1 MTIFI
6 LAVVAFMGCHKDPL
20 DYGNVGVLNLNLQR
34 GYKTMNKGALESF
47 DARVTIYYSEKDT
60 ISYNCRFVDTDGDG
74 LYNNDPSA
82 LDCLYARRE
91 VGFWVGV
98 QAVIQGDTVSGMTDP
113 TALLYLSEENP
124 VIDVTIVLEAGYPRI
139 VLNANPVFDGETF
152 LLYGEVLEGMDQ
164 IEPFGFIMRPGQL
177 TDEEKRFWSKRVLSR
192 LDFDELF
199 EYADYMGFEITDSYA
214 NKFVGRID
222 MSELGEEEYSVVAIA
237 MLRMNDN
244 DTIEKIIHSSF
255 ATMKFSL
262 DGVYIDEPY
271 YNGDTVTLYAY
282 YAGNSQVYECGFVL
296 GFSENELTDTM
307 PCRQTDAIFSLAL
320 FDLQPNTTY
329 YYKAYVKTS
338 DGTIESGVG
347 QFRIMGMIQ
356 EFGVYTESAT
366 EITESSATL
375 NGYVTSTGGVHY
387 CGFILNMGT
396 YNDTITVESFAGG
409 SFSYQVSNLTAS
421 TTYYYQAFAIRDGW
435 DFGQEVSFATANS
448 GQQGTSYSEPTGY
461 KDGYGYVDLGL
472 PSGLLWAYSN
482 IGATNPEDY
491 GNYYAWGE
499 TTPHYSAN
507 DTDTTWLDGY
517 EEGYDWTTYRYCNGS
532 LTTLTKYCSDESY
545 GYEGYT
551 DTLTTLEADDDAA
564 TLNWSINWRTPTQN
578 EIQELID
585 NCDTTLTVQNS
596 VNGMLFTSRSNGNSI
611 FLPAAGSRSGV
622 ALNSAGYGGYYWSNF
637 RNTNPNSIGVA
648 WDLSFDPYY
657 GCGIGGN
664 GFCQGFS
671 VRPVCVQ
678 SKKKRK

>member
-1 MTIFI
+1 MRRILLLVTIFI

-60 ISYNCRFVDTDGDG
+60 ISYNCRFIDTNGDG
-74 LYNNDPSA
+74 LYNNDPKA
-82 LDCLYARRE
+82 LDCIYVRRD

-98 QAVIQGDTVSGMTDP
+98 WGVIQGDTVSGISDP
-113 TALLYLSEENP
+113 RNLLYLSDENP

-152 LLYGEVLEGMDQ
+152 LLYGEVLEGIEQ
-164 IEPFGFIMRPGQL
+164 IEPYGFLMRPGQL
-177 TDEEKRFWSKRVLSR
+177 SDEEKRFWSKRVLTR
-192 LDFDELF
+192 LDFEELL

-222 MSELGEEEYSVVAIA
+222 MGELSEEEYSVVAIA

-282 YAGNSQVYECGFVL
+282 YAGNSQVNECGFVL

-307 PCRQTDAIFSLAL
+307 RCQQTDAIFSLVL
-320 FDLQPNTTY
+320 FDLEPNTTY

-347 QFRIMGMIQ
+347 QFRLMGSIQ

-375 NGYVTSTGGVHY
+375 NGYVTSTDGVEY

-396 YNDTITVESFAGG
+396 YNDTITVESFADGY
-409 SFSYQVSNLTAS
+409 FSYQVSNLAYG
-421 TTYYYQAFAIRDGW
+421 TTYYYQAFANRSGW
-435 DFGQEVSFATANS
+435 VFGQEVSFATS
-448 GQQGTSYSEPTGY
+448 ISEQQETSYSQPTGY
-461 KDGYGYVDLGL
+461 VGGYGYVDLGL
-472 PSGLLWAYSN
+472 PSGTLWAYTN
-482 IGATNPEDY
+482 IGASVPEEY

-499 TTPHYSAN
+499 TETKE
-507 DTDTTWLDGY
+507 T
-517 EEGYDWTTYRYCNGS
+517 YDWSNYRYCNGS
-532 LTTLTKYCSDESY
+532 ENTLTKYSNDQSY
-545 GYEGYT
+545 GNEGFT
-551 DTLTTLEADDDAA
+551 DTLTVLEAEDDAA
-564 TLNWSINWRTPTQN
+564 TANWGNNWRMPTQT
-578 EIQELID
+578 EMQELID
-585 NCDTTLTVQNS
+585 NCDTTWTTQNN
-596 VNGMLFTSRSNGNSI
+596 VAGMLFTSRNNGNSI
-611 FLPAAGSRSGV
+611 FLPAAGIRNDSSLGD
-622 ALNSAGYGGYYWSNF
+622 AGSYGYYWTSSLRTDFPYDALKLNF
-637 RNTNPNSIGVA
+637 NSV
-648 WDLSFDPYY
+648 DYSMYDNERDY
-657 GCGIGGN
+657 GL
-664 GFCQGFS
+664 S
-671 VRPVCVQ
+671 VRPVCVP

>member
-1 MTIFI
+1 MRRILLFVSLFF

-34 GYKTMNKGALESF
+34 GYKTMNKGAVESF

-74 LYNNDPSA
+74 LYNNDPKA
-82 LDCLYARRE
+82 LDCIYVRRE

-98 QAVIQGDTVSGMTDP
+98 QAVIQGDTVSGMSDP

-124 VIDVTIVLEAGYPRI
+124 VIEVTIVLEAGYPRI

-152 LLYGEVLEGMDQ
+152 LLYGEVLEGIEQ
-164 IEPFGFIMRPGQL
+164 IEPYGFLMRPGQL
-177 TDEEKRFWSKRVLSR
+177 SDEEKRFWSKRVLTR
-192 LDFDELF
+192 LDFEELL

-222 MSELGEEEYSVVAIA
+222 MSELSEEEYSVVAIA

-282 YAGNSQVYECGFVL
+282 YAGNSQVNECGFVL

-307 PCRQTDAIFSLAL
+307 PCRQTDAIFSHTL
-320 FDLQPNTTY
+320 FDLLPNTTY

-338 DGTIESGVG
+338 DGTVESGIG
-347 QFRIMGMIQ
+347 QFRLMGSIQ
-356 EFGVYTESAT
+356 EFAVYTESAT

-375 NGYVTSTGGVHY
+375 NGYVTSTDGVHY

-396 YNDTITVESFAGG
+396 YNDTIMVESFAGG

-499 TTPHYSAN
+499 TETKE
-507 DTDTTWLDGY
+507 T
-517 EEGYDWTTYRYCNGS
+517 YDWSTYRYCNGS
-532 LTTLTKYCSDESY
+532 ESTLTKYCNNESY
-545 GYEGYT
+545 GNEGYT
-551 DTLTTLEADDDAA
+551 DTLTTLEAEDDAA
-564 TLNWSINWRTPTQN
+564 TANWGTNWRMPTST
-578 EIQELID
+578 EMQELVD
-585 NCDTTLTVQNS
+585 NCDTTWVTINGI
-596 VNGMLFTSRSNGNSI
+596 NGMLFTSRTNGNSI
-611 FLPAAGSRSGV
+611 FLPAAGYRGGDSLSLDGSRGW
-622 ALNSAGYGGYYWSNF
+622 YWSSSLD
-637 RNTNPNSIGVA
+637 TDDPNYA
-648 WDLSFDPYY
+648 WRLRFLSDYY
-657 GCGIGGN
+657 LMDYYYRHYGL
-664 GFCQGFS
+664 S
-671 VRPVCVQ
+671 VRPVCVP